1 MLKAKGTK
9 HADHTEQQ
17 IEWKSVRDLNSMP
30 LDPNNEI
37 DQLIKQERKF
47 LHQPGML
54 SPAQK
59 KLMLAQID

>member
-9 HADHTEQQ
+9 QVEHTEQK
-17 IEWKSVRDLNSMP
+17 IDWKSVRDLNSTP

-37 DQLIKQERKF
+37 DRLIKQERKF
-47 LHQPGML
+47 LHQPGVL
-54 SPAQK
+54 NPAQK